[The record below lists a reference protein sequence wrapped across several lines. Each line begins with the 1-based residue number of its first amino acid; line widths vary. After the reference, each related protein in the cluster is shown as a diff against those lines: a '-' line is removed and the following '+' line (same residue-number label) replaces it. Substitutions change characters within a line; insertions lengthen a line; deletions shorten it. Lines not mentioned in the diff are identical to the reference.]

1 MMVLSSATS
10 GRPVCR
16 AFMTSDEK
24 ERGRGRMAA
33 FLYYGRLSLAHFAQ
47 GETREAAFA
56 ASLYRLAAD
65 AYGKRQD
72 P

>member
-1 MMVLSSATS
+1 
-10 GRPVCR
+10 
-16 AFMTSDEK
+16 MTSDEK

-33 FLYYGRLSLAHFAQ
+33 FLYYGRVSLAHFAQ